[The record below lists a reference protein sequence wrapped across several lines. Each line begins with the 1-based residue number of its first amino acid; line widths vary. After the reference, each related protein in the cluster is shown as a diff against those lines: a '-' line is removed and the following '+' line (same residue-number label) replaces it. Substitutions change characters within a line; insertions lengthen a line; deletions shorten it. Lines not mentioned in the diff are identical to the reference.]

1 MFLACLLTHALPINT
16 LPIEARLTPWLLGEV
31 LRVKG
36 DLHDFAT
43 PFMVF
48 FVTDSFAGVCQ
59 WQTPVVKACYYFA
72 THPRL
77 TLAVFC
83 LSAVVCVLSR
93 SKPII
98 HTAIRLASL
107 IFSCKYRTIGP
118 TIALIDSA
126 TIGEDD
132 VTLAF
137 KVSTIPPVVVPYA
150 STARKRKR

>member
-1 MFLACLLTHALPINT
+1 
-16 LPIEARLTPWLLGEV
+16 
-31 LRVKG
+31 
-36 DLHDFAT
+36 LHDFAT

-48 FVTDSFAGVCQ
+48 
-59 WQTPVVKACYYFA
+59 VVKACYYFA

-83 LSAVVCVLSR
+83 LSAVVCVLSM

-107 IFSCKYRTIGP
+107 IFPCKYRTIGP